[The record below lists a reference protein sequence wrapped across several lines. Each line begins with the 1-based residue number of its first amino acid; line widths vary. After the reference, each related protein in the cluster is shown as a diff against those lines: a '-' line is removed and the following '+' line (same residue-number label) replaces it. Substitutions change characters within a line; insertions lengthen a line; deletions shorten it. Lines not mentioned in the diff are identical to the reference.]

1 MLERSL
7 RPFLR
12 PDTLSRRAEYRSEPT
27 VNDTVGR
34 NATTQVEIDTKGPI
48 LLGLVGT
55 EEALSALIRL
65 PDGTIERVGAGD
77 TLGERDTVVGIDSDG
92 VVVTR
97 GPFTNR
103 LRLL

>member
-12 PDTLSRRAEYRSEPT
+12 PDNLSRRAEYRSDPT
-27 VNDTVGR
+27 VNATVDE
-34 NATTQVEIDTKGPI
+34 NATRRVEVDTKGPI

-65 PDGTIERVGAGD
+65 PDGTVQRVDAGD
-77 TLGERDTVVGIDSDG
+77 RLGDRDVVVGIDSDG
-92 VVVTR
+92 VVLTR